1 MHIPMKKKILLV
13 PALAALLALSG
24 CGDTSSSETSSPD
37 STPSTSSGSSSSSES
52 EVTESSSEESSSEES
67 SSEESSEESSES
79 SSTPV
84 EDNFALG
91 FLTPSGVVT
100 TSTLD
105 LNKDTAPSSTV
116 VLSVTNNG
124 EDAFDEEIDVVIGGV
139 SDAITV
145 TPTAADYTY
154 EVKTSTGVG
163 EATVTFSLKN
173 HEEVAPIVLTVN
185 VTENFYSTTITRG
198 NNVEED
204 GVMSFLGGA
213 GQQHT
218 AVAKNPGTVWAYS
231 TIATVQGYTEGSR
244 SFGIGSFIDAGDNA
258 LWTGIRNNDKQD
270 DDRLDIYIRNF
281 YNGWGAPVFDAYPFP
296 AYQGLAFEKTES
308 TFTIDF
314 TLIRKGDSYYY
325 DIGGY
330 HGKFLDSIG
339 YEEATYPG
347 FYSQETDMTL
357 TDSTITYDEEEVDAL
372 IASEFGSD
380 AGIDAGCFVNPNLN
394 PLVVGQTREYPASIG
409 PEYSLDGIKLVVDGE
424 YAEHTTVTGLS
435 VTVLNG
441 APEGM
446 MTLNLVNNKTNDVLD
461 TIQIQV
467 LTESPDAE
475 NEQLKVSGGVI
486 LNDDGSITFPES
498 FMGTNGV
505 GNEHA
510 YDETSEYAAILKQK
524 VVGGDFSIEFDV
536 SNYKTN
542 VQSPKLMV
550 SLGGSNNQYY
560 IVYKTEENGGTSR
573 IETSTRSVESNSPQ
587 WNNSVDFASFDQAA
601 SHHYKIESSGGIV
614 NFYVDD
620 METPLDMQMDGATR
634 HCAIAP
640 EYHYQELPVRIS
652 TNGVSAT
659 VSNITVTTPTLE
671 EASESIHYGDAIT
684 DNGDGSYEFEFI
696 DGGWAMRESINRSL
710 ALKELSNLKGPYT
723 ISYDVV
729 FNDALKDGKFIIQIG
744 GHGFHVVLS
753 TGYGNK
759 IEHDA
764 GNSFGPNSADFSI
777 AVNETVNVTLTVDA
791 EGNATFSA
799 KGQSGNTAS
808 FTTSGVTGTTGY
820 FWAFAAEGEDIN
832 KGFTA
837 TLSNLAVSIGE

>member
-24 CGDTSSSETSSPD
+24 CGDTTSSETSSPD

-67 SSEESSEESSES
+67 SEESSES

-91 FLTPSGVVT
+91 FLTPSGVVP

-124 EDAFDEEIDVVIGGV
+124 EDAFDEEIDLVIGGV

-154 EVKTSTGVG
+154 EVKTSTEVG

-198 NNVEED
+198 NNVEEE
-204 GVMSFLGGA
+204 GTMSFLGGA

-231 TIATVQGYTEGSR
+231 TTATVQGYTDSSR
-244 SFGIGSFIDAGDNA
+244 SFGIGSFKDAGDNA

-314 TLIRKGDSYYY
+314 TLIRKGADYYY

-330 HGKFLDSIG
+330 HGKFIDSIG
-339 YEEATYPG
+339 YAEATYPG

-357 TDSTITYDEEEVDAL
+357 TASTVTYDEEEVDAL
-372 IASEFGSD
+372 IAAEFGND

-409 PEYSLDGIKLVVDGE
+409 PEYSQDGIKLVVDGE
-424 YAEHTTVTGLS
+424 YAEHTTVSGLS
-435 VTVLNG
+435 VTVLAT
-441 APEGM
+441 APEGT

-461 TIQIQV
+461 TLQIPV

-475 NEQLKVSGGVI
+475 NDQLKVSGGVI
-486 LNDDGSITFPES
+486 LNDDGSITFPEN

-505 GNEHA
+505 GNEQA

-524 VVGGDFSIEFDV
+524 VVGGDFSLEFDV

-542 VQSPKLMV
+542 VEFPKLMV

-560 IVYKTEENGGTSR
+560 IAYKSEDYGGAAR
-573 IETSTRSVESNSPQ
+573 FETWTRSAESNSPQ

-601 SHHYKIESSGGIV
+601 SHHFKIESKGGIV

-634 HCAIAP
+634 HVAIAP

-659 VSNITVTTPTLE
+659 VSNIVVTTPGLAE
-671 EASESIHYGDAIT
+671 SPESIHYGDAIA

-696 DGGWAMRESINRSL
+696 DGGWSMRESINRAL
-710 ALKELSNLKGPYT
+710 TLKELSNLKGPYT

-729 FNDALKDGKFIIQIG
+729 FHDALKDGKFIIQIG
-744 GHGFHVVLS
+744 SHGFHVVLS
-753 TGYGNK
+753 TGWGNK
-759 IEHDA
+759 IEHDC
-764 GNSFGPNSADFSI
+764 GTFGPSSSDFAI
-777 AVNETVNVTLTVDA
+777 AVGETVNVTLTVGA

-808 FTTSGVTGTTGY
+808 FATSGVIGTTAY
-820 FWAFAAEGEDIN
+820 FWAFAEQAEDIN
-832 KGFTA
+832 KGYTA
-837 TLSNLAVSIGE
+837 TLSNVVLSMGE

>member
-1 MHIPMKKKILLV
+1 MKKKILLV

-24 CGDTSSSETSSPD
+24 CGDTSSSETSSSD

-52 EVTESSSEESSSEES
+52 EITESSSEESSSEES

-91 FLTPSGVVT
+91 FLTPSGVVP

-154 EVKTSTGVG
+154 EVKTSTGLG
-163 EATVTFSLKN
+163 EATVTFSMKN
-173 HEEVAPIVLTVN
+173 HEEVAPVVLTVN

-198 NNVEED
+198 NNVEEE
-204 GVMSFLGGA
+204 GTMSFLGGA

-231 TIATVQGYTEGSR
+231 TTATVQGYTDSSR
-244 SFGIGSFIDAGDNA
+244 SFGIGSFKDAGDNA

-339 YEEATYPG
+339 YAEATYPG

-424 YAEHTTVTGLS
+424 YAEHTTVSGLS

-441 APEGM
+441 APEGT

-505 GNEHA
+505 GNEYA

-542 VQSPKLMV
+542 VEFPKLMV

-560 IVYKTEENGGTSR
+560 IAYKSEQYGGTAR
-573 IETSTRSVESNSPQ
+573 IETFTRSVESNEPQ

-601 SHHYKIESSGGIV
+601 SHHYKIESKGGVV

-620 METPLDMQMDGATR
+620 METPLAMQMDGATR

-659 VSNITVTTPTLE
+659 VSNITVTTPSLE

-696 DGGWAMRESINRSL
+696 DGGWREHARIDQPL
-710 ALKELSNLKGPYT
+710 ARP
-723 ISYDVV
+723 
-729 FNDALKDGKFIIQIG
+729 
-744 GHGFHVVLS
+744 
-753 TGYGNK
+753 
-759 IEHDA
+759 
-764 GNSFGPNSADFSI
+764 
-777 AVNETVNVTLTVDA
+777 
-791 EGNATFSA
+791 
-799 KGQSGNTAS
+799 
-808 FTTSGVTGTTGY
+808 
-820 FWAFAAEGEDIN
+820 
-832 KGFTA
+832 
-837 TLSNLAVSIGE
+837 

>member
-24 CGDTSSSETSSPD
+24 CADTSSSETSSPD
-37 STPSTSSGSSSSSES
+37 STPSTSSGSSSSSDS
-52 EVTESSSEESSSEES
+52 EVTESSSEES

-79 SSTPV
+79 SSTPI
-84 EDNFALG
+84 EDDFALG
-91 FLTPSGVVT
+91 FLTPSGVVS

-105 LNKDTAPSSTV
+105 LNKDTNPSSTV

-124 EDAFDEEIDVVIGGV
+124 EDAFDEEVDVVIGGV

-173 HEEVAPIVLTVN
+173 HEEVAPVILTVN

-198 NNVEED
+198 NNVEEE
-204 GVMSFLGGA
+204 GTMSFLGGA

-231 TIATVQGYTEGSR
+231 TTATVQGYTDASR
-244 SFGIGSFIDAGDNA
+244 SFGIGSFKDAGDNA

-314 TLIRKGDSYYY
+314 TLIRKGADYYY

-339 YEEATYPG
+339 YAEATYPG

-357 TDSTITYDEEEVDAL
+357 TDSTVTYDEEEVDAL
-372 IASEFGSD
+372 IASEFGND

-394 PLVVGQTREYPASIG
+394 PLVIGQTREYPASIG
-409 PEYSLDGIKLVVDGE
+409 PEYSQDGIKLVVDGE
-424 YAEHTTVTGLS
+424 YAEHTTVSGLS
-435 VTVLNG
+435 VTVLAT
-441 APEGM
+441 APAGT
-446 MTLNLVNNKTNDVLD
+446 MTLNLVNNKTGDVLD
-461 TIQIQV
+461 SIQIQI

-475 NEQLKVSGGVI
+475 NDQLKVSGGVI
-486 LNDDGSITFPES
+486 LNDDGSITFPEN

-524 VVGGDFSIEFDV
+524 AVGGDFSLEFDV

-542 VQSPKLMV
+542 VEFPKLMV

-560 IVYKTEENGGTSR
+560 IAYKSEQYGGIAR
-573 IETSTRSVESNSPQ
+573 FETWTRSAETNSPQ

-601 SHHYKIESSGGIV
+601 SHHFKIESKGGIV
-614 NFYVDD
+614 SFYVDD

-634 HCAIAP
+634 HVAIAP
-640 EYHYQELPVRIS
+640 EYHYQELPIRIS

-659 VSNITVTTPTLE
+659 VSNIALTTPGL
-671 EASESIHYGDAIT
+671 ADAVDSIHYGDAIT

-696 DGGWAMRESINRSL
+696 DGGWSMRESINRAL

-729 FNDALKDGKFIIQIG
+729 FNDALKDGKFVLQIG

-753 TGYGNK
+753 TGWGNK
-759 IEHDA
+759 IEHDC
-764 GNSFGPNSADFSI
+764 GSFGPSSSDLAI

-791 EGNATFSA
+791 EGKATFSA

-820 FWAFAAEGEDIN
+820 FWAFAEQAEDIN

-837 TLSNLAVSIGE
+837 TLSNVAVSIGE